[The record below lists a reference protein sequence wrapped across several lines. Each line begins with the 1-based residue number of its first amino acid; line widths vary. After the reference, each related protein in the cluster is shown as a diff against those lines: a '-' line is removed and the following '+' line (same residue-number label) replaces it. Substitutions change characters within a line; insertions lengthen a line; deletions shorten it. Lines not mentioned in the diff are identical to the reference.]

1 MSSTKK
7 LLVLRCKKI
16 EQCQCPRRLCATVTK
31 KTSLFEIN
39 KYSGL
44 HTCVN
49 PCMNQDHH
57 QLDSNLIVVH
67 IEGMI
72 KTQFTLLVAVI
83 QTSVV
88 ERFGYQIS
96 YTKASKG
103 KRKALT
109 NLFGDF
115 YKSYAKLPHFFGA
128 LEQANP
134 GCVVI
139 SKTFPG
145 NMQNEEA
152 FQRVFWTFH
161 PSIEGFKHCRPVLT
175 IDGTHLYGKYKG
187 TVMIAMGCDGN
198 NQLFPLAFALTEG
211 ENVDS

>member
-7 LLVLRCKKI
+7 LLVLRCKKT
-16 EQCQCPRRLCATVTK
+16 EQFQCPWRLCATVVK
-31 KTSLFEIN
+31 GTSLFEIN
-39 KYSGL
+39 KYSGP
-44 HTCVN
+44 HTSVN

-88 ERFGYQIS
+88 ERFGYQNS

-103 KRKALT
+103 KRKTLT

-115 YKSYAKLPHFFGA
+115 YKSYAKLPLF
-128 LEQANP
+128 LVPWSKQIQ
-134 GCVVI
+134 VV
-139 SKTFPG
+139 
-145 NMQNEEA
+145 
-152 FQRVFWTFH
+152 
-161 PSIEGFKHCRPVLT
+161 L
-175 IDGTHLYGKYKG
+175 
-187 TVMIAMGCDGN
+187 
-198 NQLFPLAFALTEG
+198 
-211 ENVDS
+211 